1 MMTPPRIAVIG
12 SINMDLVIRLPR
24 IPRPGESVIGGD
36 LARFAG
42 GKGANQAVAAA
53 RLGAEAML
61 VGRVGDD
68 DFGRSLLAT
77 LRENGV
83 NIDYVGVTPGV
94 ATGVGCISLSAAG
107 ENAIAVGP
115 GANMRVTTA
124 DIDAAA
130 GEIRRCRVCLLQ
142 LELPL
147 LTVAY
152 ALRRCR
158 AMGVET
164 VLDYAPAPAQA
175 VAELFAADV
184 ITPNEVEAA
193 MLAAACE
200 TAAPDRLSSRSP
212 GTDAHDRASA
222 DSPPDWERLA
232 RIICARGPGSV
243 VLKLGARGA
252 FLHTQR
258 ESLLIPPFPIEP
270 VDTVG
275 AGDAFTAGLGVAIAE
290 GQPWP
295 DAVRFANAAGALAC
309 LTPGAIPSMP
319 DRAAVARLLS
329 GAVPVARAAPAAG
342 RPA

>member
-1 MMTPPRIAVIG
+1 MVTRPRIAVIG

-53 RLGAEAML
+53 RLGADAML

-68 DFGRSLLAT
+68 DFGRSLMDT
-77 LRENGV
+77 LRENRV
-83 NIDYVGVTPGV
+83 NFDHVGVTPGV
-94 ATGVGCISLSAAG
+94 ATGVGCISLSESG

-115 GANMRVTTA
+115 GANMRVTPA

-130 GEIRRCRVCLLQ
+130 EEIRRCRVCLLQ

-147 LTVAY
+147 ATVAY

-164 VLDYAPAPAQA
+164 VLDYAPAPAK
-175 VAELFAADV
+175 VMEELLAADV
-184 ITPNEVEAA
+184 ITPNEGEAA
-193 MLAAACE
+193 MLAASYDSVFR
-200 TAAPDRLSSRSP
+200 DRLSSQSP
-212 GTDAHDRASA
+212 GAVLHDSARGDA
-222 DSPPDWERLA
+222 PPDWERLA
-232 RIICARGPGSV
+232 RTICARGTGSV

-258 ESLLIPPFPIEP
+258 ESVLVPPFAIEP

-309 LTPGAIPSMP
+309 LTAGAIPSMP
-319 DRAAVARLLS
+319 DRAAVAKLLA
-329 GAVPVARAAPAAG
+329 GAKPIAG
-342 RPA
+342 RPG